1 MKYAWKNLKSGEI
14 IQSPTA
20 NSPEMLFEMQGFG
33 AINVDKPI
41 KGYLA
46 VRVEKKDGVFVEKEA
61 KASLTCPFFVSV
73 EIKDGVFVEVKQ
85 LQAKSRKSRRRG
97 VTGGSHET
105 SE

>member
-14 IQSPTA
+14 IQNPTA

-46 VRVEKKDGVFVEKEA
+46 VRVEKKDGVFVE
-61 KASLTCPFFVSV
+61 
-73 EIKDGVFVEVKQ
+73 VKQ
-85 LQAKSRKSRRRG
+85 LQAKSRKSRRRS
-97 VTGGSHET
+97 VTGGLI
-105 SE
+105 

>member
-14 IQSPTA
+14 IQNPTA

-46 VRVEKKDGVFVEKEA
+46 VRVEKKDGVFVE
-61 KASLTCPFFVSV
+61 
-73 EIKDGVFVEVKQ
+73 VKQ
-85 LQAKSRKSRRRG
+85 LQAKSRKARRRS
-97 VTGGSHET
+97 VTGV
-105 SE
+105 